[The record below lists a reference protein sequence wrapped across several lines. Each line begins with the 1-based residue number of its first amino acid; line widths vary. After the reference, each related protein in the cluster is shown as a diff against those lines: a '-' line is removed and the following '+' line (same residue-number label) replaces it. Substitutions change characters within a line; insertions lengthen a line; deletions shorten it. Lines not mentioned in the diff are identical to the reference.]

1 MPGNDP
7 IQTRDKHTTP
17 AEQFKNDRLD
27 RDSIEKT
34 QYPAQVDRAAV
45 DVLQNV
51 AVGKTD
57 DPRDFGGTVDQ
68 LNFDEATGKYYLEGL
83 TAIAGSDSALARNL
97 EEYDEE
103 KLGKLAFQLNAFR
116 ETLRSDSESMDIDR
130 ALEALLEKTAA
141 AAIGESVK
149 SNANDGAGLRSLRD
163 TDSASDLTARLFSD
177 PRVDAYAQA
186 LVDQL
191 PRSRADQQD
200 LIEKL
205 DEARM
210 TTPLW
215 DHQREAL
222 ERWHANRQRGYVDMA
237 TATGKTVLGLAT
249 IALRYGALHP
259 SDSSASTRLRTTED
273 IPETPDD
280 PTVLIVAGNELI
292 LDQWRKEIDEHL
304 DIPEDRTKPVDR
316 DGRQVI
322 ELGWGDIEFRS
333 AQGFSEASNFNRYDL
348 VILDEAH
355 RYTSGTSS
363 GRGWGALFEDL
374 LDGSNAVLAMSGSV
388 DQGWIGD
395 DNIETALEKHLD
407 RCYKYDVAKA
417 RREGVIADFSWEVQY
432 MPSTGDQADRIASQT
447 SITTAGYDSKTGTL
461 DTDRLDVPEEDLPEE
476 VVSYGDIRSFVQS
489 NDGSDLRSQ
498 STAFDSFASALLARK
513 PLRWNDSPDT
523 EAIASLTA
531 EHAPGQKTVV
541 LVQSYD
547 AAAALE
553 SILVDEYSIPAED
566 IVAFTESN
574 HDRLDKV
581 SKFNDGDR
589 GIIIGPGSLLG
600 VGVDMPDAEV
610 AINVSKGSVNASLV
624 QRIGRVLRN
633 PAGNKEAIFY
643 HLVAQPTK
651 DTAIDTTEDGAQ
663 LLKQAAE
670 FRALGETFRELPTF
684 HATDPVRDTI
694 VDLETNGVKLFERV
708 EDEGKLVDHSDAF
721 KHVRTVQALIYDAIS
736 SSDDSASYSTPV
748 LETWGADTTEST
760 TDVESEQLFPD
771 RNESYEQYRLSLGPY
786 RAIKAIVTNRY
797 DASVDIEAEGDRN
810 TVSVD
815 DESLQDTTLIDELER
830 WLNSY
835 RSWRER
841 CDNRDGSGEIGSL
854 PQYKSEWP
862 EPQADKGAMLPRE
875 VVDEIGVSYA
885 EADPIFFPY
894 TDGDLYSVPL
904 PDGQYLTVEGI
915 VDDPTPQQSTGS
927 ETTVTQGYS
936 INTMLYYA
944 AHAVTDDFE
953 AMVQDAVGSLL
964 KDAID
969 DELDAAE
976 TTQTG
981 PRKPVSIT
989 LPDRHERLLE
999 GLATDDFEGSTIDE
1013 FLDLALSR
1021 ELDFEDTRSS
1031 INVDSLILN
1040 AISGAV
1046 DGKDDSVESFVEEV
1060 LREAIEDM
1068 DEEN

>member
-7 IQTRDKHTTP
+7 FQSIDKHRTP

-27 RDSIEKT
+27 RDVINKT

-45 DVLQNV
+45 DVLHNV
-51 AVGKTD
+51 AVGKKD
-57 DPRDFGGTVDQ
+57 DPTDIGGTVDRF
-68 LNFDEATGKYYLEGL
+68 NFDEATGQYYVEGL
-83 TAIAGSDSALARNL
+83 TAIAGSNSALARNL
-97 EEYDEE
+97 EEYNEE

-116 ETLRSDSESMDIDR
+116 QTLRTGSGSMDIDR

-149 SNANDGAGLRSLRD
+149 SGANDGAGLRSLRD
-163 TDSASDLTARLFSD
+163 TDSVSDLTARLFSD
-177 PRVDAYAQA
+177 PSVDAYAQA

-191 PRSRADQQD
+191 PRSTADQQD
-200 LIEKL
+200 LIDKL

-222 ERWHANRQRGYVDMA
+222 ERWHANQQRGYVDMA

-259 SDSSASTRLRTTED
+259 SDRAASSQLSSKENV
-273 IPETPDD
+273 PEIPDD
-280 PTVLIVAGNELI
+280 PTVLIVAGNDLI

-304 DIPEDRTKPVDR
+304 DIPEDRTEPVDR
-316 DGRQVI
+316 DGRQTI
-322 ELGWGDIEFRS
+322 ELGWGTIEFRS
-333 AQGFSEASNFNRYDL
+333 AQGFSKASNFDRYDL

-355 RYTSGTSS
+355 RYTGGTSS
-363 GRGWGALFEDL
+363 ERGWGALFEDL
-374 LDGSNAVLAMSGSV
+374 VDGSNSVLAMSGSV

-395 DNIETALEKHLD
+395 ESIETALEKHLD
-407 RCYKYDVAKA
+407 RCYKFDVAKA

-432 MPSTGDQADRIASQT
+432 LPSTGDQSDRIASQT
-447 SITTAGYDSKTGTL
+447 SITTAGYDSSTGKL
-461 DTDRLDVPEEDLPEE
+461 DADRLEVAEANLPEE
-476 VVSYGDIRSFVQS
+476 VISYDKLRSFVQS

-513 PLRWNDSPDT
+513 PLRWNNSPDT
-523 EAIASLTA
+523 EAIASLVG
-531 EHAPGQKTVV
+531 EHGPTRKTVV
-541 LVQSYD
+541 LIQSYD

-553 SILVDEYSIPAED
+553 SVLIDEYSIPAED
-566 IVAFTESN
+566 IVAFTESS

-581 SKFNDGDR
+581 SQFNEGER

-633 PAGNKEAIFY
+633 PSGDKEAVFY

-651 DTAIDTTEDGAQ
+651 DAAIDANEDGAQ
-663 LLKQAAE
+663 LLRQAAE

-684 HATDPVRDTI
+684 HATESVRETL
-694 VDLETNGVKLFERV
+694 VDLEMNGVNLFERV
-708 EDEGKLVDHSDAF
+708 EDEGKLVEHSEAF
-721 KHVRTVQALIYDAIS
+721 KHVRTIQALVYDAIN
-736 SSDDSASYSTPV
+736 SSDESASYSTPV
-748 LETWGADTTEST
+748 LETWDTDSTEHM
-760 TDVESEQLFPD
+760 TDTESEQLFPD
-771 RNESYEQYRLSLGPY
+771 RNESYERYRLSLGPY
-786 RAIKAIVTNRY
+786 RAIKTIITDLY
-797 DASVDIEAEGDRN
+797 DASVDIETEGD
-810 TVSVD
+810 TYTISID
-815 DESLQDTTLIDELER
+815 DESLENTALHNELER

-862 EPQADKGAMLPRE
+862 EPPANKGSMLPRE

-885 EADPIFFPY
+885 DADPIFFPY
-894 TDGDLYSVPL
+894 VDNELYTVPL
-904 PDGQYLTVEGI
+904 PDGRYLTVEGL
-915 VDDPTPQQSTGS
+915 VDDLESQQSKDA
-927 ETTVTQGYS
+927 ETSSSQGY
-936 INTMLYYA
+936 NVNKMLYYA
-944 AHAVTDDFE
+944 AHATTNDFE
-953 AMVQDAVGSLL
+953 AMVQDAVASLL

-969 DELDAAE
+969 DELTAVE
-976 TTQTG
+976 TTQMG
-981 PRKPVSIT
+981 QRKAIDMT
-989 LPDRHERLLE
+989 LPDRHEQLLE
-999 GLATDDFEGSTIDE
+999 GLATDDFEETTMGE

-1021 ELDFEDTRSS
+1021 QLDVEGTTTS
-1031 INVDSLILN
+1031 IDIDSLVLN
-1040 AISGAV
+1040 AFAGAV
-1046 DGKDDSVESFVEEV
+1046 DEKDESVEALVEDTLQKV
-1060 LREAIEDM
+1060 IEEM
-1068 DEEN
+1068 TEEN